1 MLQQQLTAKKDGAVK
16 DVVSDVTVVAPK
28 KTAVIRP
35 EMTQED
41 IDMILSELSSGDIL
55 TVSSGDYSIN
65 ENVLNHKRIKI
76 IVPGVT
82 VKLLGGNY
90 TRAQIIST
98 VDTVILL
105 DGNVI
110 FYGQGSRNI

>member
-1 MLQQQLTAKKDGAVK
+1 MVWQVHLLKVKFDTVGDYIVTATVTAKKDGAVK

-90 TRAQIIST
+90 TRHKLFQ
-98 VDTVILL
+98 
-105 DGNVI
+105 
-110 FYGQGSRNI
+110 R